1 MNSVKLNATTTSPKR
16 LFQCPTTLSVKNL
29 FPISS
34 LIHTIP
40 LGSIAGHQR
49 GDIRSCLSTTSPEE
63 AVGYD
68 VSLQPPLL

>member
-1 MNSVKLNATTTSPKR
+1 
-16 LFQCPTTLSVKNL
+16 VKNL